1 MNKDA
6 AGKVIDSDY
15 YEKDGRPVYSVT
27 NINKYGIFTSTA
39 SPCDED
45 RENTSALL
53 GYMLAERKN
62 YIKMIHR
69 KAMNFKERAIGI
81 ETALNALKN
90 KYDTQKCPLL
100 NGDAFISDL
109 WHQYDVAWGL
119 YNKYQ
124 DQYEYMRDDYHNFA
138 DRMIKKYNKKSAR
151 ELLEKIKAREAAIKE
166 SNEQE
171 QIM

>member
-6 AGKVIDSDY
+6 AGKVIDSVY

-27 NINKYGIFTSTA
+27 NINQYGTFTSTA

-45 RENTSALL
+45 KENTSALL

-81 ETALNALKN
+81 ETALNALEN
-90 KYDTQKCPLL
+90 KYKTKKEPIANSNAFL
-100 NGDAFISDL
+100 NDL
-109 WHQYDVAWGL
+109 WRQYDIAWGL

-124 DQYEYMRDDYHNFA
+124 DQYEYMRDDYRNFA
-138 DRMIKKYNKKSAR
+138 DRMIKKYDKKSAR
-151 ELLEKIKAREAAIKE
+151 ELLEKIKAREAAIEE

-171 QIM
+171 